1 MSDIPVCFPGQEVFD
16 RVRSFF
22 RASGFDNETFN
33 RVRGDVRQDTP
44 PVRRGDI
51 IASTETPGVALLHLF
66 LGARIRTADLAGFA
80 GEDTINDLRQL
91 GLLAAAADD
100 TLEATVRIRPFL
112 NLYVI
117 SDHHTEGEAFRDD
130 FVHAPDDIN
139 TLSYLKYIPLSP
151 CDDLLEACGGS
162 GIAALLAA
170 DRCAQRAWSSDI
182 AERSTAFA
190 RFGAALSGISN
201 FTAVTGDTYDAV
213 KDLAFDRIAVHPPYV
228 PVLRHSYIFHG
239 GGQDGEQITRKHIV
253 ELHGRL
259 KPGGRLYCRC
269 AGTDRKGEPLEQRI
283 RKWLGENES
292 EYDIAM
298 QVLGYFDPW
307 RFLATSVRTGRT
319 KAEDLKQWEE
329 IFKELGL
336 ERMLISIFVIQ
347 RHDSPRTAFTVRRD
361 EGPYG
366 GPRELEWMLQLHTA
380 LSKEGPELLLSS
392 RLRANPALM
401 LNIAHIPQ
409 DGDWQM
415 RTQYV
420 EVVHP
425 HPMKYE
431 IDPLSAYV
439 LPKLDG
445 NHTGRE
451 IFASLLEEGVLEA
464 ANPDEEMSNFANGLA
479 SLAGNGFLFLEGF
492 EPAAGTTRR
501 KEVDA

>member
-16 RVRSFF
+16 RVRAFF
-22 RASGFDNETFN
+22 RVSGFDNETFN
-33 RVRGDVRQDTP
+33 RIRGDVNQDQP
-44 PVRRGDI
+44 PVRQGDLI
-51 IASTETPGVALLHLF
+51 DSAQSPGVSLMHLF
-66 LGARIRTADLAGFA
+66 LGARIRVADLARFA
-80 GEDTINDLRQL
+80 GEETIDDLRQL
-91 GLLAAAADD
+91 GLI
-100 TLEATVRIRPFL
+100 TEAGDNTVTSTVRIRPFL
-112 NLYVI
+112 NLYVL
-117 SDHHTEGEAFRDD
+117 SDHHTEGEVFRDD

-151 CDDLLEACGGS
+151 CDDFLEACGGS

-170 DRCAQRAWSSDI
+170 DRCAQQAWSSDI
-182 AERSTAFA
+182 AERSTTFA
-190 RFGAALSGISN
+190 RFGAALSGLSN
-201 FTAVTGDTYDAV
+201 FTAVTGDTYGAV

-228 PVLRHSYIFHG
+228 PVLRHSFIFHG

-253 ELHGRL
+253 ELHGKL

-307 RFLATSVRTGRT
+307 RFLAKSVRTGRT
-319 KAEDLKQWEE
+319 KAEDLKQWEQV
-329 IFKELGL
+329 FQELGL

-347 RHDSPRTAFTVRRD
+347 RHDSPRPAFTVRRD

-366 GPRELEWMLQLHTA
+366 GPRELEWMLHLHTA
-380 LSKEGPELLLSS
+380 LSQQGPELVLSS

-401 LNIAHIPQ
+401 LNIAHVPQ

-425 HPMKYE
+425 HPMKFE
-431 IDPLSAYV
+431 VDPLSAYV

-445 NHTGRE
+445 SRTGRE
-451 IFASLLEEGVLEA
+451 IFASLREEGVIED
-464 ANPDEEMSNFANGLA
+464 ANPEELLGNFAAGLA
-479 SLAGNGFLFLEGF
+479 SLAANGFLFVEGI
-492 EPAAGTTRR
+492 EPAAATTKR